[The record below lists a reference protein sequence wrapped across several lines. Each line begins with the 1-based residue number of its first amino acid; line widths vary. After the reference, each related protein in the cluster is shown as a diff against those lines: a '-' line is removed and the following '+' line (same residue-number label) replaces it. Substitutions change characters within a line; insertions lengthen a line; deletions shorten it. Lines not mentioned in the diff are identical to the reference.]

1 MMLLGAVLSDT
12 VILNSPTTTER
23 DHAVIEY
30 LERVL
35 SDRRARSSAA
45 RCSRRPPTSRR

>member
-23 DHAVIEY
+23 DHAVVAY
-30 LERVL
+30 LERALAV
-35 SDRRARSSAA
+35 DARSSGG
-45 RCSRRPPTSRR
+45 RCSRRPPTSPR